1 MTQNPSQD
9 LSGFLGHD
17 RFATVMADP
26 PWRFVNRTGKV
37 APEYPGTA
45 PNPRGIH
52 CDVPMPHEPNGEG
65 R

>member
-1 MTQNPSQD
+1 MTQDPSQD

-37 APEYPGTA
+37 APEQPMA
-45 PNPRGIH
+45 
-52 CDVPMPHEPNGEG
+52 CDILNDGQALEDLEGEG